1 MEVEDAPEKET
12 LMPWISKGT
21 VVVSTTAVTASEMKR
36 SGGTTI
42 PLVSKPKT
50 DWGKAGALSSPV
62 PLKLKREFF
71 DLMLAVKPPLTPR
84 LSRARL
90 SKTTFSITT
99 VVTPVL
105 FVIKTVSSV
114 VIVLKELAPL
124 YKAPV
129 TVFWSRLMVAV
140 VVPL

>member
-36 SGGTTI
+36 SGGTTV

-71 DLMLAVKPPLTPR
+71 ELMLAVKPPLTPR
-84 LSRARL
+84 LSRERL
-90 SKTTFSITT
+90 SKTS
-99 VVTPVL
+99 L
-105 FVIKTVSSV
+105 MV
-114 VIVLKELAPL
+114 VIGKRTPA
-124 YKAPV
+124 
-129 TVFWSRLMVAV
+129 FV
-140 VVPL
+140 V